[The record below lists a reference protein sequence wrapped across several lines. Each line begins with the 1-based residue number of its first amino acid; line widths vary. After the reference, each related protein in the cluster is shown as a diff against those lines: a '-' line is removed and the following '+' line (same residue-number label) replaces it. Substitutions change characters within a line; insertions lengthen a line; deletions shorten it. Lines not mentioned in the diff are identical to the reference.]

1 MNDVEKL
8 AAKIAGWLQEKQAT
22 GVSRRDIQRGPCS
35 GLSREAMNDALDLLA
50 DNHWLRVRAAKAG
63 VVGRPPEEF
72 DVNPEV
78 RKQSDDINRTP
89 EGDGVVRVSS
99 VLSEGSGILTTNRT
113 AEGGDLSILS
123 AGSGSEWS
131 QFDDALPMEGGAV

>member
-1 MNDVEKL
+1 M
-8 AAKIAGWLQEKQAT
+8 
-22 GVSRRDIQRGPCS
+22 RGS
-35 GLSREAMNDALDLLA
+35 
-50 DNHWLRVRAAKAG
+50 KAG
-63 VVGRPPEEF
+63 AIGRPTGEY

-78 RKQSDDINRTP
+78 LKLSGDINRTP

-131 QFDDALPMEGGAV
+131 QFDDALPMEGGAA